1 MRPAFWSEEAWLEWL
16 AAIREHRLTAAQE
29 TQRPDERDSSSSTTS
44 GP

>member
-16 AAIREHRLTAAQE
+16 AAVREHRLTAAQE
-29 TQRPDERDSSSSTTS
+29 EQRPDEHNSSTMTPP